1 MRRVAVPVPLS
12 YRDRHLLLGGHV
24 RRATEVAFEMRTGG
38 MEPLGSFLAKRHM
51 QGVSLRLIAQE
62 LFQITGVQVSHETI
76 RSWIR
81 EG

>member
-1 MRRVAVPVPLS
+1 
-12 YRDRHLLLGGHV
+12 
-24 RRATEVAFEMRTGG
+24 

>member
-1 MRRVAVPVPLS
+1 
-12 YRDRHLLLGGHV
+12 
-24 RRATEVAFEMRTGG
+24 MRTGG